1 MAKFH
6 RKTVCS
12 HKLLNAWRAV
22 PDLGWAL
29 WIIRANVLYSSQG
42 LAIIAQ
48 TGQQTLARASLPEG
62 WPTRRGVA
70 RSKAPSQRERTLPRY
85 ALPLARP
92 GQVIGL
98 LGGSFDPP
106 HEGHVHISR
115 EALRRFGLDQVWWL
129 VSPGNPLKDHGP
141 AAMAKRMA
149 TARALL
155 HHPRLHVSDLEAQI
169 GSRHTA
175 QTLAALQAARPDL
188 RFVWLMGA
196 DNLVQFDR
204 WQHWHEIMLRVP
216 VGILARPGLRLDARN
231 AKAARVFRQARL
243 PARES
248 RRLGR
253 REPPTWCFLN
263 IPMKE
268 ISSTRLRQDGTGRKA
283 LER

>member
-1 MAKFH
+1 M
-6 RKTVCS
+6 
-12 HKLLNAWRAV
+12 
-22 PDLGWAL
+22 
-29 WIIRANVLYSSQG
+29 
-42 LAIIAQ
+42 
-48 TGQQTLARASLPEG
+48 
-62 WPTRRGVA
+62 
-70 RSKAPSQRERTLPRY
+70 PRY

-141 AAMAKRMA
+141 AALAERMA
-149 TARALL
+149 AARALL
-155 HHPRLHVSDLEAQI
+155 HHPRLHVSDVEAQI

-175 QTLAALQAARPDL
+175 QTLAALQGARPDL

-204 WQHWHEIMLRVP
+204 WQRWREIMERVP

-231 AKAARVFRQARL
+231 AKAARVFRQVRL

-253 REPPTWCFLN
+253 LDPPGWCFLN

-268 ISSTRLRQDGTGRKA
+268 ISSTRLRQGGAGRMPNRGTPSEK
-283 LER
+283 